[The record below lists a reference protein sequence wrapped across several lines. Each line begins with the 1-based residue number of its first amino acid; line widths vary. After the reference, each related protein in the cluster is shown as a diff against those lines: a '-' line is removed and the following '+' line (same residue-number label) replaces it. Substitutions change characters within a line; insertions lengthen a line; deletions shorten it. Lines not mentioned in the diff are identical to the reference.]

1 MKYVSCVR
9 NRKYRSC
16 QGNIDHLQ
24 IEHFLYNK
32 GNEKLPRATA
42 MDVDNQI
49 QADFDRQKL

>member
-9 NRKYRSC
+9 NREYRREYRC

-24 IEHFLYNK
+24 IEHFLYNE
-32 GNEKLPRATA
+32 GNEKLSRTTA

-49 QADFDRQKL
+49 QADFDR